1 MGGDVMNGKDILAL
15 GWPAGKVIGPGLAAA
30 GALESTVGLG
40 AEDSLNSA
48 SHGAGRR
55 MSRTRA
61 FKELDGTAW
70 RENLRKKGIT
80 LLGGTLDEAP
90 AAYKDID
97 GVMDAQADL
106 VEAVGEFSPSI
117 VRMDAG
123 TKKNRR
129 SRKSGRRASR

>member
-1 MGGDVMNGKDILAL
+1 MIIHRKGAT
-15 GWPAGKVIGPGLAAA
+15 PAGAGDMGIVPGTMADTGYLT
-30 GALESTVGLG
+30 LGLG
-40 AEDSLNSA
+40 VEDSVNSA

-70 RENLRKKGIT
+70 REDLQKKGIT
-80 LLGGTLDEAP
+80 LLGGALDEAP

-97 GVMDAQADL
+97 GVMAAQVDL
-106 VEAVGEFSPSI
+106 VESVGEFSPRI

-123 TKKNRR
+123 SKKNRR
-129 SRKSGRRASR
+129 RQSGYRKG